1 MRDSTE
7 FPGGIV
13 NGYDWYEV
21 NGGMQDW
28 SYYWHNDLQVTIELS
43 NMKWHSL
50 QRS

>member
-1 MRDSTE
+1 MRNSDE
-7 FPGGIV
+7 FPGGVV

-43 NMKWHSL
+43 DMKWLSL
-50 QRS
+50 Y